1 MFELTAEKAANKHI
15 YCGPSRNVSLFA
27 RRFHD
32 ALEEAR
38 MSDRRAQDPA
48 DLANDLGDNE
58 PNESHSASPR
68 FAEVVQRRIAR
79 RDVLR
84 GGLAAA
90 ISGVIGQGALR
101 GVARAETGT
110 RASLLGFTPVPVS
123 RTDTVVV
130 PEGYRHQ
137 VLLPWGEPITGTWPA
152 FSPNNTAAEQ
162 AMQMGMHHDGMHFFP
177 IEGVSPYRGSS
188 EDGLL
193 VMNHEYIEPRL
204 LHPVAAGQPL
214 GATQVPVREDGL
226 REDEQV
232 RKEQHA
238 HGVSVVRIRK
248 QADGSW
254 QPVRDARN
262 RRVTALTPMH
272 ITGPLRG
279 HASMVTP
286 YSPDGTATRGTL
298 NNCAHG
304 VTPWNTYLAC
314 EENWWFYFSRNDDN
328 PPASISRYSVGR
340 LNMWR
345 WNLAASGDDA
355 YSRFDSSPS
364 GTSATEDFRNE
375 PHCFGW
381 VVEIDP
387 FDPDAVPVKR
397 THLGRFSHEGAIFAP
412 EREGEP
418 VVVYSGDDAVNSY
431 IYKFVSARPYHAAD
445 ADGSLLDEGT
455 LYAARF
461 DEDGSGEWLALA
473 PGRNGLT
480 AASGFPDIASILLNA
495 RGAADVAGATPMD
508 RPEWGAVDRND
519 GTVYFTLTN
528 NSRRSTPNAANPRIN
543 NVYGHIVR
551 WNESGGDAAA
561 TRFRWELFAL
571 GGDTEHGRD
580 RDGNPLTED
589 NMFGSPDGLWVDPD
603 GRVWIQTD
611 MADTSTIDGPDA
623 ALGNNMMLAADPES
637 GEIRRFLTGP
647 IGQEITGVV
656 TTPDQ
661 RTMFINVQHPGA
673 GATAPPAFA
682 RGEHASH
689 WPEGGDAIPRSATV
703 VITRNDGDKIGT

>member
-1 MFELTAEKAANKHI
+1 
-15 YCGPSRNVSLFA
+15 
-27 RRFHD
+27 
-32 ALEEAR
+32 
-38 MSDRRAQDPA
+38 MSDRRVQDPA
-48 DLANDLGDNE
+48 DLANSLADDE
-58 PNESHSASPR
+58 PNESHSASPPFAEIVERR
-68 FAEVVQRRIAR
+68 FARRE
-79 RDVLR
+79 VLR

-90 ISGVIGQGALR
+90 VSGFIGQGALR

-110 RASLLGFTPVPVS
+110 RASLLGYEPVPVS
-123 RTDTVVV
+123 RADTVAV
-130 PEGYRHQ
+130 PEGYTHQ

-177 IEGVSPYRGSS
+177 IEGVSPYQGSS

-204 LHPVAAGQPL
+204 LHPVAAGHPL
-214 GATQVPVREDGL
+214 GATQVPVREDGQ
-226 REDEQV
+226 RDDEQV
-232 RKEQHA
+232 LKEQHA

-262 RRVTALTPMH
+262 RRVTALTPMQ
-272 ITGPLRG
+272 IAGPLRG

-286 YSPDGTATRGTL
+286 YSPDGMATRGTL

-314 EENWWFYFSRNDDN
+314 EENWWFYFSRDDDN

-345 WNLAASGDDA
+345 WNLAARGDDTS
-355 YSRFDSSPS
+355 SRFDSSPS
-364 GTSATEDFRNE
+364 GASATDDFRNE

-387 FDPDAVPVKR
+387 FDPDATPVKR

-412 EREGEP
+412 EREGAP

-480 AASGFPDIASILLNA
+480 AANGFPDLASILLNA

-551 WNESGGDAAA
+551 WNESGDSAAA

-580 RDGNPLTED
+580 LHGNPLTED

-673 GATAPPAFA
+673 GATTAQAFA

-689 WPEGGDAIPRSATV
+689 WPQGGDAIPRSATV
-703 VITRNDGDKIGT
+703 VITRIDGGRIGT